1 MPGQA
6 VLESAQGPSDG
17 QLVRTLREDRDVTAF
32 ETLMKRYQRPIYG
45 FIRRQVGDRSRADEL
60 FQETFVRVYS
70 HIATCH
76 DPDSFRP
83 WAFAIAANLCRNEM
97 RQQGR
102 TVPQSGARLEGTP
115 GAAPDPERQAI
126 SAETRR
132 RIEEA
137 LQAMVPAQREVFI
150 LYHFTQLSYDE
161 IATVLNVPVGT
172 VKSRMNAALG
182 RLRTDL
188 EALREG

>member
-1 MPGQA
+1 MPGQD
-6 VLESAQGPSDG
+6 VPGSAQGPSDG
-17 QLVRTLREDRDVTAF
+17 QLVRALREERDVTAF

-45 FIRRQVGDRSRADEL
+45 FIRRQIGDRSRADEL

-70 HIATCH
+70 QIATCH
-76 DPDSFRP
+76 NPDSFRP
-83 WAFAIAANLCRNEM
+83 WAFAIAANLCRNEV

-102 TVPQSGARLEGTP
+102 AVPSSGPRLDGTP
-115 GAAPDPERQAI
+115 GQAPDPEREAM

-137 LQAMVPAQREVFI
+137 LQAMIPAQREVFI

-161 IATVLNVPVGT
+161 IAAVLNVPLGT

-182 RLRTDL
+182 RLRTEL